1 VGSLHLASAEVFL
14 KRQIQTDEAES
25 RSDGS
30 RSADGVLRG
39 ISVHRVLMNE
49 FAPAVRQSIGR
60 QFVTRFCAIGSAS
73 RANRYV
79 AGLYATQSISTRMS
93 LTNWHT
99 TVVRAG
105 RVSPKNVA

>member
-1 VGSLHLASAEVFL
+1 MGALDLASGKVFFDG
-14 KRQIQTDEAES
+14 KIQADETES

-30 RSADGVLRG
+30 RGIGGVLRG
-39 ISVHRVLMNE
+39 IGVYDVLMNE
-49 FAPAVRQSIGR
+49 FAAAVSQSVGR
-60 QFVTRFCAIGSAS
+60 QLVIRFRAIGAAS
-73 RANRYV
+73 GANGYV

-93 LTNWHT
+93 LTNSHT